1 MSRVIS
7 FILASNKVVYC
18 VVIMYYIIRLFVLK
32 LCGNG
37 FYIIWLIIVHIVCVC
52 FFLLCGNNVL

>member
-7 FILASNKVVYC
+7 FILGSNKVVYC
-18 VVIMYYIIRLFVLK
+18 VVIMYYIIRLFVLI

-37 FYIIWLIIVHIVCVC
+37 FYIIWLIIVHIVCV
-52 FFLLCGNNVL
+52 FFFTVW